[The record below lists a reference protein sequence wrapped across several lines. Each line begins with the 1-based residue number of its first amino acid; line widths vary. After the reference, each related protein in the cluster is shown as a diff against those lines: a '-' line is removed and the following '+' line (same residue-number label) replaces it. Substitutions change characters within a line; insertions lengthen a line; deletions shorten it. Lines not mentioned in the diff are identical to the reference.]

1 MPPFVP
7 AAEHRL
13 PTPPKA
19 VVAQVNSPS
28 PLRVDWSSSDYNH
41 GTSESRHGGS
51 ESLDKSESLDH
62 AVIAGGTAVTGP
74 SLIPPPQAL
83 LRPNNDIVRGNAST
97 SSLVESSSAG
107 LYKSNGVERRQS
119 SRHAETMSRSASRRP
134 QMECMSTKDLSNYSP
149 SNPLT

>member
-1 MPPFVP
+1 MPPSVP

-19 VVAQVNSPS
+19 VVARVNSPS
-28 PLRVDWSSSDYNH
+28 PPRVDRFSSDYNH

-51 ESLDKSESLDH
+51 EFLDESESLDH
-62 AVIAGGTAVTGP
+62 AFIAGGTVTGP
-74 SLIPPPQAL
+74 SVIPPPRAF
-83 LRPNNDIVRGNAST
+83 LRPKNDIVRGNAST